1 MAETPPP
8 FWKNTIKKQIFFVG
22 WLPLPEE
29 PEADASGQVRG
40 VVNVVM
46 KRFYLLHLGG
56 RGQDQGQEQVKK
68 AEQVRG

>member
-1 MAETPPP
+1 MTQNFWIGRDPPP

-22 WLPLPEE
+22 WLPLPE
-29 PEADASGQVRG
+29 GQVRG

>member
-22 WLPLPEE
+22 RLPLPE
-29 PEADASGQVRG
+29 GQVRG
-40 VVNVVM
+40 VVIVVM